1 MQVLFVLLTLLLL
14 AVALFALQNADPVT
28 LRFLHWQFQSSVAVV
43 TLGATAA
50 GALIAGLMGVGGR
63 LRRWQR
69 RRPTEPGSS
78 PGSALPAEPRP
89 PVGPPPAG

>member
-14 AVALFALQNADPVT
+14 AVAVFALQNADPVI

-50 GALIAGLMGVGGR
+50 GALIAGLIGVGGR

-69 RRPTEPGSS
+69 RRAARPEVGAVP
-78 PGSALPAEPRP
+78 LPAEPRP
-89 PVGPPPAG
+89 PVSPPSGG